1 MSKNTRML
9 SSLVAAGA
17 LLAVPATGLAAKPDH
32 AKGKG
37 KSGMHAKGKYGK
49 SCAKTHKVGFVVRGT
64 LVSVTADD
72 PATEAS
78 EATVT
83 LKGTSANAHA
93 RRSGEIAD
101 QDAAKKR
108 VQVAG
113 AEFTVAAGDAFR
125 LKLNDYAP
133 GTLPAVGHRVKLQGK
148 IAVTKKHCAPAG
160 TSTADRYGDI
170 DVRRVTISP
179 AETETESND

>member
-37 KSGMHAKGKYGK
+37 KSGTHGK
-49 SCAKTHKVGFVVRGT
+49 SCTKMHKVGFVVRGT
-64 LVSVTADD
+64 LVSVAADD
-72 PATEAS
+72 PSTPAS

-83 LKGTSANAHA
+83 VKVTSANAHA
-93 RRSGEIAD
+93 RKSGDIAD
-101 QDAAKKR
+101 QDAAKKG

-133 GTLPAVGHRVKLQGK
+133 GTLPAVGHRVKVQGK